1 MLDNQTLQD
10 KYPHLEV
17 SVLKLSEVK
26 KDNESF
32 RIDSEYFKKEY
43 LENEK
48 RIKSTQIIK
57 NFINTKIKNIKS
69 LKLNKSFNYLQI
81 SDIDLNNGIEYSI
94 TEIDCKD
101 IPDRATYVLQ
111 KNDICV
117 STVRPNRNA
126 VALIK
131 NPKRLVGTSGFAVLR
146 LTSRDILPEV
156 LYIFVKTDY
165 FITKMMRANTASLY
179 PAVLDSDIH
188 KCKIPIFPMPFQLEI
203 EKLVKDSHK
212 ALESSKALYK
222 EAEAL
227 LYEALGLDSKNPL
240 QSILNTRCESSL
252 CYCEGVCST
261 TEESKS
267 PESKILES
275 THQDI
280 LDISP
285 QYDKAIPNYTI
296 ATLKESFL
304 KTGRL
309 DAEYYQEKYYIMEEK
324 LKKNG
329 FVILDE
335 ICSLINYGSVPTS
348 PYTDNG
354 EGIPYIKGLNLKNL
368 QVDENKLDRITNT
381 QDLDSKFFTKEND
394 IIISQM
400 GTVGDVGVVSKDQEN
415 YVFASFTI
423 RIRLKDTQKFNPYFV
438 AIYIQHIAK
447 EWYLFRN
454 IAQASVRQNTD
465 LPTIKNLY
473 VPIIDSTTQA
483 QIATYI
489 QKSFE
494 LRAEAKK
501 LLESAK
507 AEVESAL
514 NNANNGG
521 GVKPS

>member
-1 MLDNQTLQD
+1 MTNQTLQD
-10 KYPHLEV
+10 KYLHLEV

-43 LENEK
+43 LENEN

-101 IPDRATYVLQ
+101 IPDRAIYVLQ

-240 QSILNTRCESSL
+240 QSILHSNYESLPYRSKQNENFLNTESNQS
-252 CYCEGVCST
+252 
-261 TEESKS
+261 
-267 PESKILES
+267 
-275 THQDI
+275 
-280 LDISP
+280 
-285 QYDKAIPNYTI
+285 PNYTI
-296 ATLKESFL
+296 ATLRESFL

-309 DAEYYQEKYYIMEEK
+309 DAEYYQSKYEKNEAL
-324 LKKNG
+324 LK
-329 FVILDE
+329 
-335 ICSLINYGSVPTS
+335 SLPHKRLHELVDIYKSIEPGSNF
-348 PYTDNG
+348 YK
-354 EGIPYIKGLNLKNL
+354 EKGLPFVRVSNLSKFG
-368 QVDENKLDRITNT
+368 VGKSEVY
-381 QDLDSKFFTKEND
+381 LDSKDFAKEVLQSLYPKKDDVLLSKDGSVGIAYAVEND
-394 IIISQM
+394 LKCVLSGAILRLKIKDKAEIKPKYLSLVLNVLTTQLQAQRDCGGSIIAHWRLEEIQNLLIPLLDSKTQEKIESKISQ
-400 GTVGDVGVVSKDQEN
+400 S
-415 YVFASFTI
+415 FA
-423 RIRLKDTQKFNPYFV
+423 
-438 AIYIQHIAK
+438 
-447 EWYLFRN
+447 
-454 IAQASVRQNTD
+454 
-465 LPTIKNLY
+465 
-473 VPIIDSTTQA
+473 
-483 QIATYI
+483 
-489 QKSFE
+489 
-494 LRAEAKK
+494 LRAKSKE

-507 AEVESAL
+507 QRVE
-514 NNANNGG
+514 NAIHENQ
-521 GVKPS
+521 

>member
-1 MLDNQTLQD
+1 MFSKGKQMNKLSQTLQE

-43 LENEK
+43 LENEN

-240 QSILNTRCESSL
+240 QSILHSHYESL
-252 CYCEGVCST
+252 PYH
-261 TEESKS
+261 SKQNENS
-267 PESKILES
+267 VDAKSN
-275 THQDI
+275 Q
-280 LDISP
+280 
-285 QYDKAIPNYTI
+285 IPNYTI
-296 ATLKESFL
+296 ATLKESFI

-309 DAEYYQEKYYIMEEK
+309 DAEYYQSKYEDIERFIKNYKGGYGIVSDFFTQNKNICDFSKPYYNYIEIGDINTS
-324 LKKNG
+324 NG
-329 FVILDE
+329 N
-335 ICSLINYGSVPTS
+335 INYNKIATNELPANAKIMVRKGDILISKVRPYRGAIGIVNVEKDNLIVSGAFVVLQEKGSIKKEFLQVLLRTS
-348 PYTDNG
+348 VYKEWVLRYNVGTSYPV
-354 EGIPYIKGLNLKNL
+354 IKDEDILNLP
-368 QVDENKLDRITNT
+368 I
-381 QDLDSKFFTKEND
+381 
-394 IIISQM
+394 
-400 GTVGDVGVVSKDQEN
+400 
-415 YVFASFTI
+415 
-423 RIRLKDTQKFNPYFV
+423 P
-438 AIYIQHIAK
+438 
-447 EWYLFRN
+447 LF
-454 IAQASVRQNTD
+454 
-465 LPTIKNLY
+465 
-473 VPIIDSTTQA
+473 DSTTQA

-521 GVKPS
+521 G

>member
-1 MLDNQTLQD
+1 MQHQTLQD

-32 RIDSEYFKKEY
+32 RIDSEYLRQEY
-43 LENEK
+43 LYL
-48 RIKSTQIIK
+48 
-57 NFINTKIKNIKS
+57 KNILLQKPYEYLSQLVSYNSRYSQPIYDDKS
-69 LKLNKSFNYLQI
+69 KMKVINSQYIRNEF
-81 SDIDLNNGIEYSI
+81 IDYENAKTGYGKVVPKESVLINSTGIGTLGRVNINLLDFDFSI
-94 TEIDCKD
+94 DSHINVLVIK
-101 IPDRATYVLQ
+101 DRAILNPYFLMIFLQ
-111 KNDICV
+111 TKYGQSQI
-117 STVRPNRNA
+117 NRYYS
-126 VALIK
+126 
-131 NPKRLVGTSGFAVLR
+131 GTSGQIEIYPKDFN
-146 LTSRDILPEV
+146 
-156 LYIFVKTDY
+156 Y
-165 FITKMMRANTASLY
+165 FI
-179 PAVLDSDIH
+179 
-188 KCKIPIFPMPFQLEI
+188 IPIFPMPFQLEI

-222 EAEAL
+222 EAESL
-227 LYEALGLDSKNPL
+227 LYESLGLDSKNPL
-240 QSILNTRCESSL
+240 ASIL
-252 CYCEGVCST
+252 
-261 TEESKS
+261 
-267 PESKILES
+267 ESKITDYHDLQGKS
-275 THQDI
+275 CDDNA
-280 LDISP
+280 LS
-285 QYDKAIPNYTI
+285 PNYTI

-354 EGIPYIKGLNLKNL
+354 EGIPYIKGLNLKKL

-381 QDLDSKFFTKEND
+381 KDLDSKFFTKEND

-473 VPIIDSTTQA
+473 VPIVDSTTQA

-494 LRAEAKK
+494 LRAKAKS

-521 GVKPS
+521 GGVKPS